1 MALFLRPAIW
11 HASSSSGA
19 AQDRAHRVA
28 VTAEARDR
36 VQCALHV
43 RTDRGRPN
51 GTYTTRSRKLSHE
64 RTAGDKNYLLLAA
77 WALLR
82 LRHHW

>member
-11 HASSSSGA
+11 HADSSSGA
-19 AQDRAHRVA
+19 AQDQAHRVA
-28 VTAEARDR
+28 VTAQARDSAMCPSR
-36 VQCALHV
+36 W
-43 RTDRGRPN
+43 TDRGQPS
-51 GTYTTRSRKLSHE
+51 GTYTTRSRKLSHG